1 MKRKTHK
8 SPTMNDVAKAAGVT
22 QATVSYV
29 LNNTGEISEPVKK
42 RVLDAADELGYILNV
57 VARNLKLNKTNTIG
71 IIVPDVMNSYYSEM
85 IKFTE
90 KITREHGYFT
100 FICNTVHDAEVED
113 WYITALIQHKVAGV
127 LIGYGLTNRASMQK
141 LRNYNVPFVVI
152 DDELEEEFTE
162 SSCVLMNNIK
172 GSFLAVQ
179 HLISLGITD
188 IAFFSE
194 PLYNFALRHRYQ
206 GFKLAMDQLGL
217 QLNEDMVY
225 IADQETDHDK
235 ITQGYIATSEVLEKA
250 KPRGIFASTDQM
262 AFGVLKRLH
271 ELKIRVP
278 EDVAVIGYD
287 NVPFSSV
294 ITPSLTTINQPVLT
308 MCIQGTGM
316 LLNMID
322 GKDEPRKQIMLEPSI
337 IIRESAP

>member
-8 SPTMNDVAKAAGVT
+8 SPTMNDVARAAGVT

-42 RVLDAADELGYILNV
+42 RVLDAADELGYILNI

-100 FICNTVHDAEVED
+100 FICNTMHNPEVED
-113 WYITALIQHKVAGV
+113 WYVTTLIQHKVAGV
-127 LIGYGLTNRASMQK
+127 LVCYGMTNRTSMQK

-152 DDELEEEFTE
+152 DDELEPEFTE

-172 GSFLAVQ
+172 GSYLAVQ

-188 IAFFSE
+188 IAYFSE
-194 PLYNFALRHRYQ
+194 PLYNLSLKHRYQ
-206 GFKLAMDQLGL
+206 GFKMAMEQLGL
-217 QLNEDMVY
+217 QMDENMIY
-225 IADQETDHDK
+225 ITQDEADNDK
-235 ITQGYIATSEVLEKA
+235 IAQGYTATSEVLEKVR
-250 KPRGIFASTDQM
+250 PRGIYASTDQM

-271 ELKIRVP
+271 ELRIKVP
-278 EDVAVIGYD
+278 EDIAVIGYD

-294 ITPSLTTINQPVLT
+294 ISPSLTTINQPVLT
-308 MCIQGTGM
+308 MCIQGSGM
-316 LLNMID
+316 LFNMID